1 MPVSNNCVTV
11 VELSTN
17 FVLLGNGSR
26 MLCLFGQISEKAP
39 SYAFGKILDTSVFE
53 TSLKFL
59 RHCQVTQKY
68 LNQNGEKIVKVPSP
82 LTVSKICFAENDC
95 SLKSNLNLNLTL
107 SKDEQQLLS
116 GLISLQ

>member
-1 MPVSNNCVTV
+1 MP
-11 VELSTN
+11 
-17 FVLLGNGSR
+17 LLTT
-26 MLCLFGQISEKAP
+26 
-39 SYAFGKILDTSVFE
+39 FGKSSILRVRQDSRYLFE